1 LSKMVKDMRILMVT
15 REYGRFIVGGA
26 GVVTTKLTE
35 YLRREGYEVHVLS
48 FSNTA
53 YSNDLDHYIEPKSSI
68 LVESKQVTRA
78 CQDIMLFYDIH
89 HITREAQAL
98 SRKLNVDIIHVQEPY
113 IGGLITH
120 EAKITTIHDTSYG
133 EIQTLRVTGF
143 RNIQSMKKLVF
154 YSTLGFMME
163 YASIVS
169 SRIIIAPSN
178 IVKNELIKVYKVS
191 PEKVL
196 VIHNG
201 VDVPDESEISYK
213 KKLEAKARL
222 GLPQEKLIVF
232 TTMRHIPRK
241 RVDLLI
247 EAVYKLLRRNASL
260 KKNLL
265 VVIGGTG
272 PITPQ
277 LKRLANSLE
286 LNDVVVFTGWIPRD
300 IINLYYLA
308 SDIYVFP
315 SSSESAPLSLLEA
328 CAYGLPIITTRVGDY
343 AMMMKNLHHAIVI
356 PPNNVKEL
364 AEALFALIQ
373 DEQLRKKLSRNAR
386 EFAKHFSWREIAC
399 RHLKVYEAL
408 VSGK

>member
-1 LSKMVKDMRILMVT
+1 MRVLMVT

-26 GVVTTKLTE
+26 GVVATKLTE
-35 YLRREGYEVHVLS
+35 YLRREGVEVHVLS
-48 FSNTA
+48 FGA
-53 YSNDLDHYIEPKSSI
+53 PVYSNDLDHYIDPKSSI
-68 LVESKQVTRA
+68 LVESRQITRA
-78 CQDIMLFYDIH
+78 SHDIMLFHDIFR
-89 HITREAQAL
+89 ITREAQVL
-98 SRKLNVDIIHVQEPY
+98 SSKLGVDVLHVQEPY
-113 IGGLITH
+113 VGGLIPHKT
-120 EAKITTIHDTSYG
+120 KITTIHDTSYG

-143 RNIQSMKKLVF
+143 RNIQSIKKLVF

-163 YASIVS
+163 YASITS

-201 VDVPDESEISYK
+201 VDVPDENEISYK
-213 KKLEAKARL
+213 KKLEAKTRL

-232 TTMRHIPRK
+232 TAMRHIPGK

-247 EAVYKLLRRNASL
+247 EAVYKLLRRNTSL

-277 LKRLANSLE
+277 LKRLTSNLG

-328 CAYGLPIITTRVGDY
+328 CAYGLPVITTRVGDY
-343 AMMMKNLHHAIVI
+343 AVMMKNLHHTIVI
-356 PPNNVKEL
+356 PPNNVNKL
-364 AEALFALIQ
+364 AEALLMLIQ
-373 DEQLRKKLSRNAR
+373 DEQLRKQLSKNAR
-386 EFAKHFSWREIAC
+386 EFAKHFSWREIAR
-399 RHLKVYEAL
+399 RHLEVYEVL
-408 VSGK
+408 ISGKIP

>member
-1 LSKMVKDMRILMVT
+1 MVKNVRILMVT

-26 GVVTTKLTE
+26 GVVTTKLAE
-35 YLRREGYEVHVLS
+35 YLRREGCEVHVLS
-48 FSNTA
+48 FGNHT

-68 LVESKQVTRA
+68 LVESKRVTKA
-78 CQDIMLFYDIH
+78 SQDIMLFYDILR
-89 HITREAQAL
+89 ITREAQAL

-120 EAKITTIHDTSYG
+120 KAKITTIHDTSYG

-143 RNIQSMKKLVF
+143 GNIQGVKKLVF
-154 YSTLGFMME
+154 YSTLGSMME

-169 SRIIIAPSN
+169 SHLIITPSN
-178 IVKNELIKVYKVS
+178 TVKNELIKVYKAS

-232 TTMRHIPRK
+232 TAMRHIPRK

-247 EAVYKLLRRNASL
+247 KAVYKLLRRNASL

-265 VVIGGTG
+265 VVIGGVG
-272 PITPQ
+272 PLTPQ
-277 LKRLANSLE
+277 LNMLTSSLG
-286 LNDVVVFTGWIPRD
+286 LNDVAVFTGWIPGD

-315 SSSESAPLSLLEA
+315 SSNESAPLSLLEA
-328 CAYGLPIITTRVGDY
+328 CAYGLPIITTKVGDY

-356 PPNNVKEL
+356 SPNNVDEL
-364 AEALFALIQ
+364 AEALFMLIQ
-373 DEQLRKKLSRNAR
+373 DEQLRKKLFRNAR
-386 EFAKHFSWREIAC
+386 EFAKRFSWREIAR